1 MVKSSSAL
9 SFIHLRFDLHFANP
23 SIAFYRKEYYK
34 NVMRIFRLIAAST
47 ILAAI
52 TALSAF
58 AQAPARPTAAATP
71 AANTNATVPDSKI
84 AFINTEA
91 FGDEKAGIT
100 RYINAVKS
108 LEKEFQPRQN
118 ELNTMQ
124 TRLKTLADEVQ
135 KLSGAAVV
143 SQDSIRAKQEEAEQL
158 QRDIK
163 RKKEDAD
170 AAFQKRYEAVVSPIS
185 QEIGKSLDDFAKS
198 RGITM
203 ILDISKLA
211 PAVLTINPAMDVT
224 QAFIAEYNRTHPA
237 TASTR

>member
-1 MVKSSSAL
+1 
-9 SFIHLRFDLHFANP
+9 
-23 SIAFYRKEYYK
+23 
-34 NVMRIFRLIAAST
+34 MRILRLIAASA

-58 AQAPARPTAAATP
+58 AQGTARPTTTPARPAAAAP
-71 AANTNATVPDSKI
+71 AAAAPANVPDSKI

-91 FGDEKAGIT
+91 FGDEKAGIV

-108 LEKEFQPRQN
+108 LEKEFLPRQT
-118 ELNTMQ
+118 ELNNMN
-124 TRLKTLADEVQ
+124 TRLKALADEIA
-135 KLSGAAVV
+135 KLTGASVV
-143 SQDSIRAKQEEAEQL
+143 SADTIRAKQDEAEAL
-158 QRDIK
+158 QRDMK

-185 QEIGKSLDDFAKS
+185 TDIGNSLTTFANA

-211 PAVLTINPAMDVT
+211 PAVLTVNPAMDVT
-224 QAFIAEYNRTHPA
+224 QAFISEYNSTHPA
-237 TASTR
+237 TAMAQ

>member
-1 MVKSSSAL
+1 M
-9 SFIHLRFDLHFANP
+9 
-23 SIAFYRKEYYK
+23 
-34 NVMRIFRLIAAST
+34 IAAST

-58 AQAPARPTAAATP
+58 AQAPARPTTTPARPAATP
-71 AANTNATVPDSKI
+71 AANANPNAVVPDSKI

-91 FGDEKAGIT
+91 FGDEKQGIT

-108 LEKEFQPRQN
+108 LEKEFTPRQT
-118 ELNTMQ
+118 ELNTMS
-124 TRLKTLADEVQ
+124 TRLKTLADDIQ

-143 SQDSIRAKQEEAEQL
+143 DPNTIRAKQDEAEQL
-158 QRDIK
+158 QRDMK

-170 AAFQKRYEAVVSPIS
+170 AAFQKRYEVVVSPIS
-185 QEIGKSLDDFAKS
+185 QDIGKALDGFATS

-211 PAVLTINPAMDVT
+211 PAVLTVNPAMDVT
-224 QAFIAEYNRTHPA
+224 QAFIVEYNRTHPA
-237 TASTR
+237 TASIQ

>member
-118 ELNTMQ
+118 E
-124 TRLKTLADEVQ
+124 
-135 KLSGAAVV
+135 
-143 SQDSIRAKQEEAEQL
+143 
-158 QRDIK
+158 
-163 RKKEDAD
+163 
-170 AAFQKRYEAVVSPIS
+170 
-185 QEIGKSLDDFAKS
+185 
-198 RGITM
+198 
-203 ILDISKLA
+203 
-211 PAVLTINPAMDVT
+211 
-224 QAFIAEYNRTHPA
+224 
-237 TASTR
+237 

>member
-1 MVKSSSAL
+1 M
-9 SFIHLRFDLHFANP
+9 
-23 SIAFYRKEYYK
+23 
-34 NVMRIFRLIAAST
+34 IAAST

-58 AQAPARPTAAATP
+58 AQAPARPTTTPARPATTP
-71 AANTNATVPDSKI
+71 AANPNAVVPDSKI

-91 FGDEKAGIT
+91 FGDEKQGIA
-100 RYINAVKS
+100 RYVNAVKS
-108 LEKEFQPRQN
+108 LEKEFTPRQT
-118 ELNTMQ
+118 ELNTMS
-124 TRLKTLADEVQ
+124 TRLKTLLDDIQ

-143 SQDSIRAKQEEAEQL
+143 DPNTIRTKQDEAESL
-158 QRDIK
+158 QRDMK

-170 AAFQKRYEAVVSPIS
+170 AAFQKRYEVVVSPIS
-185 QEIGKSLDDFAKS
+185 QDIGKALDGFATS

-211 PAVLTINPAMDVT
+211 PAVLTVNPAMDVT

-237 TASTR
+237 TASISK

>member
-1 MVKSSSAL
+1 
-9 SFIHLRFDLHFANP
+9 
-23 SIAFYRKEYYK
+23 
-34 NVMRIFRLIAAST
+34 MRILRLIAASA

-58 AQAPARPTAAATP
+58 AQGTARPTTTPARPAATAP
-71 AANTNATVPDSKI
+71 AGAPANVPDSKI

-91 FGDEKAGIT
+91 FGDDKVGIT

-108 LEKEFQPRQN
+108 LEKEFLPRQT
-118 ELNTMQ
+118 ELNNMN
-124 TRLKTLADEVQ
+124 TRLKSLADEIT
-135 KLSGAAVV
+135 KLTGAAVV
-143 SQDSIRAKQEEAEQL
+143 SAETIRTKQDEAEAL
-158 QRDIK
+158 QRDMK

-185 QEIGKSLDDFAKS
+185 TDIGNSLTSFANA

-211 PAVLTINPAMDVT
+211 PAVLTVNPAMDVT
-224 QAFIAEYNRTHPA
+224 QAFITEYNSTHPA
-237 TASTR
+237 TASAQ